1 MNIQVVK
8 AALVGLVLSV
18 SSFANASLIKDN
30 LTNIITDN
38 TNTNQSLDW
47 FSLTATTGYSFDEM
61 VLELE
66 NQESKFY
73 GFSYATFSDL
83 TTLFS
88 NTGWVTSIN
97 DHTKPKNGRTA
108 MLHSNSTYGELYRA
122 ALTSLIVK
130 FGATSTNRAAGMYNT
145 TDGIRILDF
154 RPEAGSNSL
163 ILSGFTEETY
173 NFDFGHWLVRTTPV
187 NDNATSVPEPSTLAI
202 VA

>member
-108 MLHSNSTYGELYRA
+108 PVFVIADERSFETEKNRLVDYIEKTQQLGASHFDQKESHS
-122 ALTSLIVK
+122 
-130 FGATSTNRAAGMYNT
+130 FGALSTQEWN
-145 TDGIRILDF
+145 ILFSKHLDHH
-154 RPEAGSNSL
+154 L
-163 ILSGFTEETY
+163 QQ
-173 NFDFGHWLVRTTPV
+173 FGV
-187 NDNATSVPEPSTLAI
+187 
-202 VA
+202 